1 MYVTIKLEGN
11 VGTIHSVNVDGKEI
25 IPEWK
30 YNIAPHKFNDGGHE
44 GFGLRAAVD
53 RILNKKESENKELE
67 IRKREKE
74 EIEKKRKEYYEA
86 HMKEETERLNKLVDW
101 YKLKLNEIREA
112 SVDSRPRKLEKLYQ
126 RSEKNKDLG
135 VTITKF
141 GTLNPVNYPKYPHEL
156 EIIEQGDYDD
166 EIENVFYDSPT
177 DSSLPSNY
185 KPSNHNKYFR
195 KTIKMYQGHL
205 NVKDELIE
213 TIRVSLGPRRYTVN
227 KVKDKIGELKF
238 TKDLANSIVR
248 NLNGDPDYKHLT
260 EFQLASLLKYYEEF
274 KINIDKALGK
284 QVKYKSNVLFHLL
297 RLIGYKP
304 DPDDFPLNSRVSN
317 ERTESEIETVFNF
330 MGWNYKPM

>member
-11 VGTIHSVNVDGKEI
+11 LATIHSVNVDGKEI

-44 GFGLRAAVD
+44 GFGLREAVD

-74 EIEKKRKEYYEA
+74 EIEKKHKEYYEA

-126 RSEKNKDLG
+126 RSEKNKDLE

-141 GTLNPVNYPKYPHEL
+141 GTLNPVNYPKYPPEL

-185 KPSNHNKYFR
+185 KPSTVCLLEF
-195 KTIKMYQGHL
+195 G
-205 NVKDELIE
+205 
-213 TIRVSLGPRRYTVN
+213 RVS
-227 KVKDKIGELKF
+227 
-238 TKDLANSIVR
+238 S
-248 NLNGDPDYKHLT
+248 
-260 EFQLASLLKYYEEF
+260 Q
-274 KINIDKALGK
+274 
-284 QVKYKSNVLFHLL
+284 
-297 RLIGYKP
+297 
-304 DPDDFPLNSRVSN
+304 
-317 ERTESEIETVFNF
+317 
-330 MGWNYKPM
+330 

>member
-25 IPEWK
+25 IPELK
-30 YNIAPHKFNDGGHE
+30 HNIAPHKFVHRGHE
-44 GFGLRAAVD
+44 GFGLREAVD

-74 EIEKKRKEYYEA
+74 EIEKKRKKYYEK

-112 SVDSRPRKLEKLYQ
+112 PVDSRPRKLEKLYQ
-126 RSEKNKDLG
+126 RSEKNKDLR

-141 GTLNPVNYPKYPHEL
+141 GTLNPVNYPKYPQEL
-156 EIIEQGDYDD
+156 ETIERDDYDD
-166 EIENVFYDSPT
+166 EIDNVFYDAPT

-185 KPSNHNKYFR
+185 KSYNHNKYFR
-195 KTIKMYQGHL
+195 KTIKMCQGHL

-213 TIRVSLGPRRYTVN
+213 TIRALLGPRERYTVN
-227 KVKDKIGELKF
+227 EVKDKIGELKF
-238 TKDLANSIVR
+238 TKELVNSIAR
-248 NLNGDPDYKHLT
+248 NLNGDLDYKHLM

-274 KINIDKALGK
+274 RINSDKALGK
-284 QVKYKSNVLFHLL
+284 QVKYL
-297 RLIGYKP
+297 G
-304 DPDDFPLNSRVSN
+304 
-317 ERTESEIETVFNF
+317 
-330 MGWNYKPM
+330 G